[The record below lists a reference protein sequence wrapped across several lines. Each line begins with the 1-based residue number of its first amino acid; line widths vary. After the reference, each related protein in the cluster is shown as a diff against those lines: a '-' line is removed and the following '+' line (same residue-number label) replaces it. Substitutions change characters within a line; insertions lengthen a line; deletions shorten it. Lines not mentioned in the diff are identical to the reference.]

1 MGSKMLSEK
10 ETILN
15 VCTTD
20 CMILGGGLLVQVQH
34 VHKGKGMPAGTCE
47 QTFLVFLSPGLDKCI
62 PVAFATQV
70 LGTSTENRVGSRNFA
85 KLNLEPLVKA
95 MSV

>member
-1 MGSKMLSEK
+1 MGSKMLAEK
-10 ETILN
+10 EKILN

-20 CMILGGGLLVQVQH
+20 CMILTGVGGGGLLVQVQH

-47 QTFLVFLSPGLDKCI
+47 QTFLVFLSLGLDKCI

-70 LGTSTENRVGSRNFA
+70 LPQKIELAPETLRRLTWSRW
-85 KLNLEPLVKA
+85 
-95 MSV
+95 

>member
-1 MGSKMLSEK
+1 MGSKMLAEK
-10 ETILN
+10 EKILN

-20 CMILGGGLLVQVQH
+20 RMILTGVGVGGFLVQVQH

-47 QTFLVFLSPGLDKCI
+47 QTFLVFLSLGLDKCI

-70 LGTSTENRVGSRNFA
+70 LPQKIELAPETLRRLTWSRW
-85 KLNLEPLVKA
+85 
-95 MSV
+95 